1 MTASGNVVLAGDEA
15 TGGFGVWGESVDIRS
30 SCYFS
35 WGVQMSQT
43 PNPSNGWKVKNK
55 LLPKSAET

>member
-15 TGGFGVWGESVDIRS
+15 TGGFGVWGERRHPEFLLFFMGRS
-30 SCYFS
+30 D
-35 WGVQMSQT
+35 VAD